1 MLNNNKWESL
11 ILDTR
16 ALHENSLSFLN
27 ETLKRPSPAM
37 NYRQRPRLREEIRSL
52 MRAIDNTTNPPTIA
66 QNKRTTSLESEVKEA
81 QKLLAE
87 IKEKVKAI
95 NKTSSQIPTI
105 ILN

>member
-1 MLNNNKWESL
+1 MSL
-11 ILDTR
+11 
-16 ALHENSLSFLN
+16 
-27 ETLKRPSPAM
+27 
-37 NYRQRPRLREEIRSL
+37 
-52 MRAIDNTTNPPTIA
+52 DNISNTFIEAPTIA

-95 NKTSSQIPTI
+95 NKTSGQIPTI